1 MFFVGNVDIFGN
13 ADIVGNVDIVGIVD
27 IVDIVDL
34 GILGANWDSADT
46 LYDSGYLDSGLVA
59 LVPEPTTLL
68 VLLVT
73 SSLVLLRRFERSGA
87 GV

>member
-1 MFFVGNVDIFGN
+1 MNCIAIRSTHSPKLSSDFSGDS
-13 ADIVGNVDIVGIVD
+13 

-46 LYDSGYLDSGLVA
+46 LYDSGYLDPGLVA